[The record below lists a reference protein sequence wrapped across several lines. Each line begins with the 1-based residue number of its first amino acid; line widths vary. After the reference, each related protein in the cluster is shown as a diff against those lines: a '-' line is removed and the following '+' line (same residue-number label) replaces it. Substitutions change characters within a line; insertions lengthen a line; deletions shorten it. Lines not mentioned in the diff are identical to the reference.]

1 MQEKENKG
9 EEFSEIFKKRFKDPL
24 YDYIEIDNTI
34 VSKIIDTPSFQRLK
48 DIRQTSYTPLY
59 PAAHHNRYVHSL
71 GVYHL
76 GCMAFRAI
84 KPQLVRYSTN
94 F

>member
-59 PAAHHNRYVHSL
+59 PCMNSFIIYYRYPQFLSIKLCKSAHP
-71 GVYHL
+71 
-76 GCMAFRAI
+76 AFSRSN
-84 KPQLVRYSTN
+84 P
-94 F
+94 